1 MKPYRSRRGSGARRV
16 RYGQLASAALLGIFL
31 SGFTFTLETGTVTY
45 SARDAQR
52 SWQGTAPLRSVA
64 VTPAEGELEVTAVL
78 SPGAFNSGNFVRDGN
93 ARFTVFEVGEYP
105 TATLSGTL
113 PLDPELL
120 SPQPQSQPHSQ
131 PRTAP
136 FTGELTLH
144 GVTNEVTFPVTVVRD
159 GTQVRAEGD
168 FTVQLSAYEMTRPSL
183 FGVVVDDR
191 VDLSVALTGVLTP

>member
-1 MKPYRSRRGSGARRV
+1 M
-16 RYGQLASAALLGIFL
+16 L
-31 SGFTFTLETGTVTY
+31 GFTFSLETSTVTY

-93 ARFTVFEVGEYP
+93 ARFTVFEVGTYP
-105 TATLSGTL
+105 TTTLTGTL
-113 PLDPELL
+113 PLDPERLDVAL
-120 SPQPQSQPHSQ
+120 TEPESQTQ
-131 PRTAP
+131 IP

-144 GVTNEVTFPVTVVRD
+144 GVTNKVTFPVTVVRD

-168 FTVQLSAYEMTRPSL
+168 FAVQLSAYEMTRPSL

-191 VDLSVALTGVLTP
+191 VDLSVVLTGVLTP